1 MLIRRAAPEDYET
14 VGFLTEAAYE
24 EFLEGPDD
32 YYREFLRD
40 AETRDREAELW
51 VAVDD
56 DGTLLGSVT
65 SCPPGSP
72 WRELSVDGEGEF
84 RMLAVAPAARG
95 RGVGEALVRQCEER
109 AAATGAT
116 RMWLSTLDEM
126 GHAQR
131 TYTRLGYRPEPAR
144 DWDPQPELLPDVHL
158 RAWTKEL

>member
-14 VGFLTEAAYE
+14 VGLLTEAAYE

-32 YYREFLRD
+32 YYRGFLRD

-72 WRELSVDGEGEF
+72 WRELSVDDEGEF

-126 GHAQR
+126 GHAHR
-131 TYTRLGYRPEPAR
+131 VPPVPAAYRGPDPPRSAR
-144 DWDPQPELLPDVHL
+144 ASPI
-158 RAWTKEL
+158 RM